1 MSQNLNPVRPK
12 VRLDGEE
19 ISFESLTLEQ
29 SVNSCHHFDVV
40 QEFMS
45 QDEMWKTTPQKLVSY
60 VGARVLIHFE
70 HQATGEIYEFSGYV
84 TDVRIDAW
92 ESEPDYDYY
101 NHRSNRVHFIGEGD
115 VMRLNG
121 ALGMDS
127 FVDSTLKSIVSDVV
141 SSTGIPLECQPRF
154 DGVVPYVMRYKE
166 SVFGFLNRLSST
178 YNELFFYDGK
188 KLWFGKPGNC
198 GEETLVF
205 EQDVFSLRTH
215 ASILPHKV
223 SAYEYFVMNDTTDS
237 VNASKASLNGMLG
250 DVAKASERLYGE
262 EERIASGSPLTD
274 KGYLMSYAD
283 NKQRTLEG
291 GMLNIEGETRTC
303 RIKLGCVV
311 EINFPSKMKVDSMGR
326 YRIVSI
332 VHKVNKTGNY
342 SNHFIATPDGHEYVT
357 QQYLDRVKAYPEVAT
372 VSSNSDPKNIGRV
385 QVQFD
390 WQKRLSKN
398 TNWIRVQSP
407 DAGGSGM
414 KNRGLVFIPEV
425 GDQVMIGF
433 EYGDPGRPY
442 VMGSL
447 FTGKSGQ
454 GGDKDNKIHSIITK
468 SGHQIVFNDDSGELG
483 ITISDKNGNKI
494 FLNTK
499 DNNIDISAEKNISI
513 TAAETLSLKAKDLKI
528 DVEND
533 METHVGKKSTVK
545 NDGKFELEVDDK
557 LKVKS
562 SDNME
567 IQSEGKLQMKAD
579 GDVSVESDKYSV
591 KADGKLEIQTNNKLS
606 LNSKADLK
614 AMGGK
619 VTLNGRSN
627 KLELM

>member
-19 ISFESLTLEQ
+19 IPFESLTLEQ

-40 QEFMS
+40 RDFMS
-45 QDEMWKTTPQKLVSY
+45 QDEMWKESPQKLMSY
-60 VGARVLIHFE
+60 VGARALIRFE
-70 HQATGEIYEFSGYV
+70 QQGSGESYEFSGYV

-127 FVDSTLKSIVSDVV
+127 FTDSTLKNIVSEVV
-141 SSTGIPLECQPRF
+141 SPSGLQVECQPHF
-154 DGVVPYVMRYKE
+154 DGIVPYVMRYKE

-215 ASILPHKV
+215 ASVLPHKV
-223 SAYEYFVMNDTTDS
+223 SAFEYFMERDTTDR
-237 VNASKASLNGMLG
+237 VNASQSSLSGVLKEVSKAS
-250 DVAKASERLYGE
+250 DRLYE
-262 EERIASGSPLTD
+262 EEENIVSGSPLTD
-274 KGYLMSYAD
+274 KGCLMTYAD
-283 NKQRTLEG
+283 NKQHALEG
-291 GMLNIEGETRTC
+291 GMFNVEGETRTC

-311 EINFPSKMKVDSMGR
+311 EINFPSKMQVSSMGR
-326 YRIVSI
+326 FRIVSI
-332 VHKVNKTGNY
+332 VHKVNKAGNY
-342 SNHFIATPDGHEYVT
+342 SNHFIATPDEHEYVT

-372 VSSNSDPKNIGRV
+372 VSSNSDPKSLGRV

-390 WQKRLSKN
+390 WQKRLSKS

-414 KNRGLVFIPEV
+414 TNRGLVFIPEE
-425 GDQVMIGF
+425 GDQVMVGF
-433 EYGDPGRPY
+433 EYGDPSRPY

-447 FTGKSGQ
+447 FTGANGAG
-454 GGDKDNKIHSIITK
+454 GGDGNNIHSIVTK
-468 SGHQIVFNDDSGELG
+468 TGHKIEFNDEKGESWG
-483 ITISDKNGNKI
+483 ITIVDGNGNSIRFAAQQNEITVSAGETINLSAKNI
-494 FLNTK
+494 HLLGDNISLDASDAVTICSGK
-499 DNNIDISAEKNISI
+499 DVIVNANENMDLLAGEDVSMTGKNISMDASES
-513 TAAETLSLKAKDLKI
+513 TKCHSDELKLLAD
-528 DVEND
+528 
-533 METHVGKKSTVK
+533 S
-545 NDGKFELEVDDK
+545 
-557 LKVKS
+557 
-562 SDNME
+562 E
-567 IQSEGKLQMKAD
+567 IEM
-579 GDVSVESDKYSV
+579 
-591 KADGKLEIQTNNKLS
+591 
-606 LNSKADLK
+606 NSKKIGVDSTKENLVLAS
-614 AMGGK
+614 GGDIDAQSK
-619 VTLNGRSN
+619 GKINLF
-627 KLELM
+627 

>member
-19 ISFESLTLEQ
+19 VPFESLTLEQ
-29 SVNSCHHFDVV
+29 SMNSCHRFDVV

-45 QDEMWKTTPQKLVSY
+45 QDEMWKTTPQKLVSN

-70 HQATGEIYEFSGYV
+70 HQSTGETYEFSGYV

-92 ESEPDYDYY
+92 ESEPDYEYY

-127 FVDSTLKSIVSDVV
+127 FVDSTLKDIVSEVV
-141 SSTGIPLECQPRF
+141 SPTGISLECQPRF

-198 GEETLVF
+198 GEETLVY
-205 EQDVFSLRTH
+205 EQDIFSLRTH

-223 SAYEYFVMNDTTDS
+223 SAYEYFVLNDTTDS

-250 DVAKASERLYGE
+250 DVAKASERLYEEGE
-262 EERIASGSPLTD
+262 LVASGSPLTD

-283 NKQRTLEG
+283 NKQRTIEG

-311 EINFPSKMKVDSMGR
+311 EVSFPSEMKVDSMGR

-332 VHKVNKTGNY
+332 VHRVNKAGNY
-342 SNHFIATPDGHEYVT
+342 SNHFMATPEGHEYVT
-357 QQYLDRVKAYPEVAT
+357 QQFLDRVKAYPEVAT
-372 VSSNSDPKNIGRV
+372 VSDNSDPKNIGRV

-407 DAGGSGM
+407 DAGGSNM
-414 KNRGLVFIPEV
+414 KNRGLVFVPEV

-433 EYGDPGRPY
+433 EYGDPSRPY
-442 VMGSL
+442 VMGSM
-447 FTGKSGQ
+447 FTGNSGQ

>member
-1 MSQNLNPVRPK
+1 MNPVRPK

-19 ISFESLTLEQ
+19 IPFESLTLEQ
-29 SVNSCHHFDVV
+29 SVNSCHRFDVV

-45 QDEMWKTTPQKLVSY
+45 QDEMWKTTPQKLVSN

-70 HQATGEIYEFSGYV
+70 HQSTGETYEFSGYV

-92 ESEPDYDYY
+92 ESEPDYEYY

-127 FVDSTLKSIVSDVV
+127 FVDSTLKDIVSEVV
-141 SSTGIPLECQPRF
+141 SPTGISLECQPRF

-198 GEETLVF
+198 GEETLVY
-205 EQDVFSLRTH
+205 EQDIFSLRTH

-223 SAYEYFVMNDTTDS
+223 SAYEYFVLNDTTDS

-250 DVAKASERLYGE
+250 DVAKASERLYE
-262 EERIASGSPLTD
+262 EEELVASGSPLTD

-283 NKQRTLEG
+283 NKQRTIEG

-311 EINFPSKMKVDSMGR
+311 EVSFPSEMKVDSMGR

-332 VHKVNKTGNY
+332 VHRVNKAGNY
-342 SNHFIATPDGHEYVT
+342 SNHFMATPEGHEYVT
-357 QQYLDRVKAYPEVAT
+357 QQFLDRVKAYPEVAT
-372 VSSNSDPKNIGRV
+372 VSDNSDPKNIGRV

-407 DAGGSGM
+407 DAGGSNM
-414 KNRGLVFIPEV
+414 KNRGLVFVPEV

-433 EYGDPGRPY
+433 EYGDPSRPY
-442 VMGSL
+442 VMGSM
-447 FTGKSGQ
+447 FTGTNGL
-454 GGDKDNKIHSIITK
+454 GGDDGNIVHSITTK
-468 SGHQIVFNDDSGELG
+468 SGHKLTFIDKGDWS
-483 ITISDKNGNKI
+483 ISIQDHHNNLIKLDTAEKSIIISAPQKI
-494 FLNTK
+494 SLFA
-499 DNNIDISAEKNISI
+499 DQIDISAGKGLTVSSGENTQISVGSDSTFSVGGTHKTDITKEMNIKVEGETKIDLAKKTTIQVDDDLNEKISGAYKVSGNDKI
-513 TAAETLSLKAKDLKI
+513 DIGAQSDLSLKSGSGVNI
-528 DVEND
+528 
-533 METHVGKKSTVK
+533 G
-545 NDGKFELEVDDK
+545 
-557 LKVKS
+557 
-562 SDNME
+562 
-567 IQSEGKLQMKAD
+567 
-579 GDVSVESDKYSV
+579 
-591 KADGKLEIQTNNKLS
+591 
-606 LNSKADLK
+606 
-614 AMGGK
+614 
-619 VTLNGRSN
+619 
-627 KLELM
+627 

>member
-19 ISFESLTLEQ
+19 IPFESLTLEQ
-29 SVNSCHHFDVV
+29 SVNSCHRFDVV

-45 QDEMWKTTPQKLVSY
+45 QDEMWKTTPQKLISN

-70 HQATGEIYEFSGYV
+70 HQSTGETYEFSGYV

-92 ESEPDYDYY
+92 ESEPDYEYY

-127 FVDSTLKSIVSDVV
+127 FVDSTLKDIVSEVV
-141 SSTGIPLECQPRF
+141 SPTGISLECQPRF

-198 GEETLVF
+198 GEETLVY
-205 EQDVFSLRTH
+205 EQDIFSLRTH

-223 SAYEYFVMNDTTDS
+223 SAYEYFVLNDTTDS

-250 DVAKASERLYGE
+250 DVAKASERLYEEGE
-262 EERIASGSPLTD
+262 LVASGSPLTD

-283 NKQRTLEG
+283 NKQRTIEG

-311 EINFPSKMKVDSMGR
+311 EVSFPSEMKVDSMGR

-332 VHKVNKTGNY
+332 VHRVNKAGNY
-342 SNHFIATPDGHEYVT
+342 SNHFMATPEGHEYVT
-357 QQYLDRVKAYPEVAT
+357 QQFLDRVKAYPEVAT
-372 VSSNSDPKNIGRV
+372 VSDNSDPKNIGRV

-407 DAGGSGM
+407 DAGGSNM
-414 KNRGLVFIPEV
+414 KNRGLVFVPEV

-433 EYGDPGRPY
+433 EYGDPSRPY
-442 VMGSL
+442 VMGSM
-447 FTGKSGQ
+447 FTGTNGL
-454 GGDKDNKIHSIITK
+454 GGDDGNIVHSITTK
-468 SGHQIVFNDDSGELG
+468 SGHKLTFIDKGDWS
-483 ITISDKNGNKI
+483 ISIQDHNNNLIKLDTAEKSIIISAPQKI
-494 FLNTK
+494 SLFA
-499 DNNIDISAEKNISI
+499 DQIDISAG
-513 TAAETLSLKAKDLKI
+513 KDLTVSSGENTQISVGSDSTFSVGGTHKTDITKEMNIKVEGETKI
-528 DVEND
+528 DLA
-533 METHVGKKSTVK
+533 KKTTIQ
-545 NDGKFELEVDDK
+545 VDDDLNEK
-557 LKVKS
+557 ISGAYKVSGNDKIDIGAQSDLNLKSGS
-562 SDNME
+562 SVN
-567 IQSEGKLQMKAD
+567 IG
-579 GDVSVESDKYSV
+579 
-591 KADGKLEIQTNNKLS
+591 
-606 LNSKADLK
+606 
-614 AMGGK
+614 
-619 VTLNGRSN
+619 
-627 KLELM
+627 